1 MSQDNCPK
9 CENLAPP
16 WMATF
21 ADMAILLMAFFA
33 LLYSFS
39 EVNIRD
45 RAQFAATIR
54 AAFGVDRKI
63 VIDDIPTAT
72 SLIDESFTA
81 VIAESKPLA
90 ELSKEARTPVRRY
103 RAKYTQTE
111 DGLAKSEITRV
122 KLERTL
128 AEDIIKGEVEVKA
141 EDELVVI
148 ELRSLFTTGGKGE
161 DYSALENGARVKQSA
176 IDIAAKVLA
185 VSSDNDVQIDFR
197 ARDYSAFK
205 SVAVQNNFDLESH
218 YDQIQ
223 QILLEQKSKD
233 SLKVFLKDD
242 LLTIRLASQDSFDSG
257 QAGLKPK
264 AKILLD
270 KIGAILTTSKG
281 TIRVEGHTDDMPL
294 MFSESFVS
302 NWDLSAAR
310 ASSVAAALINNSA
323 ISQSRLVIAGFGD
336 SRPLKGNK
344 TPEGRSSNRRIEII
358 VSAGTK
364 RDITPN
370 G

>member
-1 MSQDNCPK
+1 MNQNDCPK

-63 VIDDIPTAT
+63 VIDDIHTAT

-111 DGLAKSEITRV
+111 DGLAKSEIARV

-128 AEDIIKGEVEVKA
+128 AEEMTEGEVEVKV
-141 EDELVVI
+141 EDDLVIV
-148 ELRSLFTTGGKGE
+148 ELRALFTAGGKGE
-161 DYSALENGARVKQSA
+161 DYSASENGARVKQSA

-185 VSSDNDVQIDFR
+185 VSSDNDVRIDFR
-197 ARDYSAFK
+197 AREYGASK
-205 SVAVQNNFDLESH
+205 SVAIQNNFDLERH
-218 YDQIQ
+218 YDQMR
-223 QILLEQKSKD
+223 QILLKQKSKD

-257 QAGLKPK
+257 KTGLKPE

-270 KIGAILTTSKG
+270 KIGAILTTSSG
-281 TIRVEGHTDDMPL
+281 AIRIEGHTDDMPL

-323 ISQSRLVIAGFGD
+323 ISQSRLVIAGFAD
-336 SRPLKGNK
+336 SRPLKENK

-358 VSAGTK
+358 VSAETK
-364 RDITPN
+364 KGITSN